1 MIQWYQWESM
11 RIRWIR
17 CLSVACLQDGKPV
30 QSPASSDPTK
40 LEIEAEPVEQLEEL
54 EQLEPEVNPE
64 SGKSEESKA
73 RGEISPSW

>member
-1 MIQWYQWESM
+1 M
-11 RIRWIR
+11 
-17 CLSVACLQDGKPV
+17 

-54 EQLEPEVNPE
+54 EQLEQLEPEVNPE